1 MRVCVGFLYPP
12 PPKVRFP
19 RETLVGWREWQVW
32 SWFCTAA
39 SGKCLCTRNE
49 LITKPSSRQ
58 MPTKTLLSALSQSPC
73 PSFLEG
79 EMLNALIM

>member
-12 PPKVRFP
+12 HPQGPFSKGDPSRMEGVAG
-19 RETLVGWREWQVW
+19 LVLVLHRGLRQV
-32 SWFCTAA
+32 
-39 SGKCLCTRNE
+39 CTRNE